1 MDRGGIFL
9 RRARPIFLSALALTG
24 VNLLLRL
31 LGTGFQVYLSGQ
43 IGAAGIGLL
52 QLVLSA
58 GSLAM
63 TAGIAGVRT
72 ATMYLT
78 AEEIGKKHQ
87 DTLPSVLHS
96 CTCYALVCS
105 SAVGALLYG
114 LAPTLAGDW
123 IGTEDVTGAIRLIA
137 VFLPVTCLC
146 GVLSG
151 YFTAAGRILTLA
163 AAEVAEQLCAMAVSV
178 GMLHGQAGNDAAGAC
193 FSVAAGSCAGAVLT
207 LTLLLVLLH
216 LPARRAKISV
226 KRRLLGTAV
235 PLAIADDCKAGISAG
250 ENFMVPQRL
259 ALFGGCLDPLALF
272 GMIVGMVFPVIMF
285 PAAILYALAELLIP
299 EVARSRAAA
308 CQKRI
313 PYLIRRSLRTALLY
327 GLTCAGVLFLEAE
340 HLCRLLYG
348 APEAA
353 YYLRLFAPLIPMLY
367 CDIITDAVI
376 KGLGQQKTCVRYNIL
391 TSAADVGLL
400 FFLLPEYGAM
410 GYFLSFLAT
419 HLLNFIL
426 SLRKLLQLTGL
437 SIRPA
442 TPMLSLAAALAGVCS
457 ASVLP
462 GPGLRTTAF
471 LCMFY
476 PLLILFGV
484 LTEEDKDWA
493 GKLIRLH

>member
-1 MDRGGIFL
+1 M
-9 RRARPIFLSALALTG
+9 LTG

-58 GSLAM
+58 GALAT

-72 ATMYLT
+72 AAMYLT
-78 AEEIGKKHQ
+78 AEEIGKKQ
-87 DTLPSVLHS
+87 EGTLPGVLRA
-96 CTCYALVCS
+96 CTCYSLVCS
-105 SAVGALLYG
+105 SAVGALLYA
-114 LAPTLAGDW
+114 LAPTLAERW
-123 IGTEDVTGAIRLIA
+123 IGTAEVTGTIRLIA

-151 YFTAAGRILTLA
+151 YLTAANRIVTLA
-163 AAEVAEQLCAMAVSV
+163 AVEVAEQLCAIAVSV
-178 GMLHGQAGNDAAGAC
+178 GLLRSWAGENPARAC
-193 FSVAAGSCAGAVLT
+193 FSVAAGSCSGAVLT
-207 LTLLLVLLH
+207 LILLLLH
-216 LPARRAKISV
+216 LPAGKAKVSV
-226 KRRLLGTAV
+226 KWRLLGTAV

-272 GMIVGMVFPVIMF
+272 GMIVGMIFPIIMF

-299 EVARSRAAA
+299 EVARSHAAL
-308 CQKRI
+308 CKKRI

-327 GLTCAGVLFLEAE
+327 GLTCAGLLFLEAE
-340 HLCRLLYG
+340 HLCRLLYD

-353 YYLRLFAPLIPMLY
+353 SYLRLFAPLIPMLY

-376 KGLGQQKTCVRYNIL
+376 KGLGQQKACVRYNIL
-391 TSAADVGLL
+391 TSALDVGLL

-410 GYFLSFLAT
+410 GYFGSFLVT
-419 HLLNFIL
+419 HLLNFML
-426 SLRKLLQLTGL
+426 SLRKLLHLTGL
-437 SIRPA
+437 SFRPA
-442 TPMLSLAAALAGVCS
+442 MPMLSLAACLSGVYS
-457 ASVLP
+457 ASLLP
-462 GPGLRTTAF
+462 GPGLRTAAF

-484 LTEEDKDWA
+484 LTQEDWRWA
-493 GKLIRLH
+493 EKLLRIH